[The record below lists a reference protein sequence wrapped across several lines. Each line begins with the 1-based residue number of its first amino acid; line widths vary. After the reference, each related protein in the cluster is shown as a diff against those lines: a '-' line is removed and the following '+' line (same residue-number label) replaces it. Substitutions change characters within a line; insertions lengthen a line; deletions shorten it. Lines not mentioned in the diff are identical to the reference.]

1 MTKEEI
7 QIWFRNK
14 FNSCYG
20 VVYED
25 CSESIFMYY
34 DPQFIRQ
41 KKLVRI
47 LGEEIEY
54 PEKVAGKC
62 LFEQDYKN
70 GYLFMNYD
78 EITSFFYENYSNN
91 WLEIKELISTML
103 KEDSKLQI
111 LTPGAII
118 LKNTDELKEDSKLQ
132 ILTPLRFLNHIRHKL
147 KEDSKLQILTP
158 MELFPKPNTQLK
170 DDSKLQLLT
179 PTCQKPLSFNKLK
192 DDSKLQILTPTCEF
206 SIFKLWL
213 ND

>member
-41 KKLVRI
+41 KKLSRI

-54 PEKVAGKC
+54 PIRPTGIC

-78 EITSFFYENYSNN
+78 EITSFIYENYSNN
-91 WLEIKELISTML
+91 WLEIKELISIML
-103 KEDSKLQI
+103 KD
-111 LTPGAII
+111 
-118 LKNTDELKEDSKLQ
+118 
-132 ILTPLRFLNHIRHKL
+132 
-147 KEDSKLQILTP
+147 DSKLQILTP

-179 PTCQKPLSFNKLK
+179 PWFDSICFGQELK
-192 DDSKLQILTPTCEF
+192 DDLKLQILTP
-206 SIFKLWL
+206 SINIVRCKSWLKDDLKLQIL
-213 ND
+213 TPRSKLVER

>member
-20 VVYED
+20 VVHDDYP
-25 CSESIFMYY
+25 ESIFMYY

-41 KKLVRI
+41 KKLSRI
-47 LGEEIEY
+47 VGEEIEY
-54 PEKVAGKC
+54 PIKPTGIC

-103 KEDSKLQI
+103 KDDSKLQI
-111 LTPGAII
+111 LTPNHYNEV
-118 LKNTDELKEDSKLQ
+118 KKL
-132 ILTPLRFLNHIRHKL
+132 
-147 KEDSKLQILTP
+147 
-158 MELFPKPNTQLK
+158 M
-170 DDSKLQLLT
+170 
-179 PTCQKPLSFNKLK
+179 LK
-192 DDSKLQILTPTCEF
+192 DDSKLQILTPA
-206 SIFKLWL
+206 KKYVW
-213 ND
+213 

>member
-20 VVYED
+20 VVHDDYP
-25 CSESIFMYY
+25 ESIFMYY

-41 KKLVRI
+41 KKLSRI
-47 LGEEIEY
+47 VGEEIEY
-54 PEKVAGKC
+54 PIKPTGIC

-103 KEDSKLQI
+103 KDDSKLQI
-111 LTPGAII
+111 LTPP
-118 LKNTDELKEDSKLQ
+118 DCEV
-132 ILTPLRFLNHIRHKL
+132 RIRRV
-147 KEDSKLQILTP
+147 
-158 MELFPKPNTQLK
+158 
-170 DDSKLQLLT
+170 
-179 PTCQKPLSFNKLK
+179 LK
-192 DDSKLQILTPTCEF
+192 DDSKLQILTPA
-206 SIFKLWL
+206 KKYVW
-213 ND
+213 

>member
-78 EITSFFYENYSNN
+78 EITSFIYENYSNN

-103 KEDSKLQI
+103 KDDSKLH
-111 LTPGAII
+111 
-118 LKNTDELKEDSKLQ
+118 
-132 ILTPLRFLNHIRHKL
+132 ILTPLL
-147 KEDSKLQILTP
+147 S
-158 MELFPKPNTQLK
+158 
-170 DDSKLQLLT
+170 SV
-179 PTCQKPLSFNKLK
+179 QKRSKLK
-192 DDSKLQILTPTCEF
+192 DDSKLQILTPR
-206 SIFKLWL
+206 IW
-213 ND
+213 N

>member
-41 KKLVRI
+41 KKLSRI

-54 PEKVAGKC
+54 PIRPTGIC

-78 EITSFFYENYSNN
+78 EITSFIYENYSNN
-91 WLEIKELISTML
+91 WLEIKELISIML
-103 KEDSKLQI
+103 KD
-111 LTPGAII
+111 
-118 LKNTDELKEDSKLQ
+118 
-132 ILTPLRFLNHIRHKL
+132 
-147 KEDSKLQILTP
+147 DSKLQILTP

-213 ND
+213 NDQKGFSMNNIILERILYEED